1 MDQSL
6 RKIEIGYQVYL
17 KEGGEE
23 CGAVRDVAPDENEIV
38 VYVENAGEF
47 AVSGNAVRS
56 VHDSKVILDR
66 AHLDRTLLDAIAHAH
81 DNEVPGL

>member
-1 MDQSL
+1 MEQSL
-6 RKIEIGYQVYL
+6 QKIEIGYQVYL

-23 CGAVRDVAPDENEIV
+23 CGAVRDVAPDEII

-47 AVSGNAVRS
+47 VVPGDAVRA

>member
-6 RKIEIGYQVYL
+6 RNIEIGYQVYL

-23 CGAVRDVAPDENEIV
+23 CGAVRDVAPNEDELV

-47 AVSGNAVRS
+47 VVRGDAVRA
-56 VHDSKVILDR
+56 VHDAKVILDR
-66 AHLDRTLLDAIAHAH
+66 ARLDRALLDAIAHAH

>member
-6 RKIEIGYQVYL
+6 QTIEIGYQVYL

-23 CGAVRDVAPDENEIV
+23 CGAVRDVAPNQNELV

-47 AVSGNAVRS
+47 VVRGDAVRA
-56 VHDSKVILDR
+56 VHDAKVILDR
-66 AHLDRTLLDAIAHAH
+66 ARLDRTLLDAIAHAH

>member
-23 CGAVRDVAPDENEIV
+23 CGAVRDVAPEENEIV

-47 AVSGNAVRS
+47 AVSGNAVRA
-56 VHDSKVILDR
+56 VHDAKVILDR
-66 AHLDRTLLDAIAHAH
+66 AHLDRSLLDAIAHAH